1 MLSDRDY
8 MHDVSAKPR
17 WPATMAIL
25 VLNVVVFV
33 IQFGADRF
41 FPGYPFDDNFA
52 LSLNGIKSG
61 YVWQLLTYQFMH
73 ASFLHIFLNCWAIF
87 VFGREVEIYLGKARM
102 LALYFSSGIAGG
114 LLQILGT
121 WLLPDHFGGG
131 AVVGASAGAFG
142 LVTAYAVLFPNRV
155 LILLLFFVLPVKMR
169 ARTLLWL
176 SIAMAVAGVIVP
188 FGNIAHAAHL
198 GGILSGY
205 VFSRLMIQRFRTTS
219 RSDQFY

>member
-8 MHDVSAKPR
+8 MHEVSAKPR
-17 WPATMAIL
+17 WSATIAIL
-25 VLNVVVFV
+25 VLNVVVFG
-33 IQFGADRF
+33 IQYGAGRF
-41 FPGYPFDDNFA
+41 FPDYPFDDRFA
-52 LSLNGIKSG
+52 LSVAGIKSG

-87 VFGREVEIYLGKARM
+87 VFGREVELYLGKARM
-102 LALYFSSGIAGG
+102 LALYFTSGIAGG
-114 LLQILGT
+114 LLQVLGT
-121 WLLPDHFGGG
+121 WLLPQHFGDG

-142 LVTAYAVLFPNRV
+142 LVTAYAVLFPDRI

-169 ARTLLWL
+169 ARTLLWV
-176 SIAMAVAGVIVP
+176 SIAVAIAGTVVP

-205 VFSRLMIQRFRTTS
+205 VFSRLTTQRFRATP